1 VTVIPANSTVPQPAV
16 YIQNNNF
23 SNFAQSILK
32 DTPFD
37 PGSDWH
43 TYRVEVN
50 GNDIKV
56 LIDGAL
62 KLDVQD
68 NQFLT
73 GAQVGLGD
81 AEAELSISSFTIT
94 AL

>member
-1 VTVIPANSTVPQPAV
+1 
-16 YIQNNNF
+16 
-23 SNFAQSILK
+23 LK
-32 DTPFD
+32 DIPFD

-56 LIDGAL
+56 LIDGIL
-62 KLDVQD
+62 KLEIQD

-81 AEAELSISSFTIT
+81 ADAELSISSFKIT